1 MNGTNLRQIAAGLSL
16 AVSASVLPS
25 GKLLADMTVTQEV
38 TVQTGDKRTTSGGTV
53 YWTATKK
60 KDYDSQGNTAI
71 TDLDAKTATVLHPHE
86 KTYTVI
92 TFDEMKEQEAS
103 LPEDMRSIGEAKVS
117 VEETGEKRTL
127 DGYPCERLVL
137 KVGPTAIT
145 VWVTKQIKVDPAVI
159 EFNKKFL
166 QLTKEIKTLN
176 IQAQM
181 QAAFSQRNLYPYLTI
196 IEVPLLNGG
205 KQTVRSRVKQ
215 VSYEKIAPS
224 VFAIPEGYKE
234 EAPPQ
239 RSPQK

>member
-1 MNGTNLRQIAAGLSL
+1 MNGTTLRQIAANFFL

-25 GKLLADMTVTQEV
+25 GKLFADMTVTQEV
-38 TVQTGDKRTTSGGTV
+38 TVQTGEKRTTSGGTV

-60 KDYDSQGNTAI
+60 RDYDSHGNIAV
-71 TDLDAKTATVLHPHE
+71 TDLDAKTATVLHPQE

-103 LPEDMRSIGEAKVS
+103 LPEDMRSISEAKVS

-127 DGYPCERLVL
+127 DGYPCERFVL

-145 VWVTKQIKVDPAVI
+145 VWVTKQIKVDPAVV
-159 EFNKKFL
+159 EFNKRFL

-205 KQTVRSRVKQ
+205 KQIVRSRVKE
-215 VSYEKIAPS
+215 VSYEKIAAS
-224 VFAIPEGYKE
+224 VFAIPGGYKE
-234 EAPPQ
+234 EAPPE
-239 RSPQK
+239 RSPEN